1 MITLNVEYKDSCY
14 PVLYHKGELFQ
25 LEEPDNVKYRLLSYF
40 IELWKTTG
48 FLSTGECVVCYEE
61 NKIGTLLGCCNF
73 KHFLCVGCYTEMYN
87 AFKFGCPCCR
97 ENMFP
102 AMNARM
108 ANQKTWFQHES
119 KKNDPWAQF
128 FNKQYNFYNNKCLKI
143 IRDLTD
149 LGLDKYS
156 EEELENT
163 FEYDEETHSVYVCIL
178 KTTTVY
184 FWDKN
189 PDYHF
194 NKIQRKVGY
203 KPMNLVRLG
212 GKMRT
217 VME

>member
-1 MITLNVEYKDSCY
+1 
-14 PVLYHKGELFQ
+14 
-25 LEEPDNVKYRLLSYF
+25 
-40 IELWKTTG
+40 
-48 FLSTGECVVCYEE
+48 
-61 NKIGTLLGCCNF
+61 
-73 KHFLCVGCYTEMYN
+73 
-87 AFKFGCPCCR
+87 
-97 ENMFP
+97 MFP
-102 AMNARM
+102 EMNARM
-108 ANQKTWFQHES
+108 ANQKAWFQHES
-119 KKNDPWAQF
+119 KKNDFWALF
-128 FNKQYNFYNNKCLKI
+128 FNKQYKFYTTKCQGI
-143 IRDLTD
+143 IRDLKD